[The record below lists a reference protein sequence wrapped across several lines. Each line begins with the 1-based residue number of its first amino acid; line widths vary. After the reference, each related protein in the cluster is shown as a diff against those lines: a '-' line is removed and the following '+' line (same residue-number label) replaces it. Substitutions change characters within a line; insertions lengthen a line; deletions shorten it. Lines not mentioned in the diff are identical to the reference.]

1 MKKYFASAEFK
12 RLNVKRAKSRLK
24 QHLLSKEKQKVKRKN
39 IWNIEAL
46 DNSKNKKKRQR
57 IRVSKNIFLF
67 KATAYAPEDFRLLEN
82 VEGCLTFFRN
92 IRSEEYLNQIKGVKF
107 VIMSLEKVTEIDY
120 GTISI
125 LTAISDDLKY
135 KGIILRGDF
144 PKKAECKQFIIDS
157 GFLNHMVNEKNQKF
171 PKSKKSDL
179 IFFEKGCGVLSF
191 EDNKKISALVKDV
204 VNHLTGEN
212 KYSLS
217 VKTIILEI
225 CGNSIEWASTENKQ
239 WLLGVKYETER
250 VFFTVTDVGKGIL
263 ETLYRKFT
271 KRFFDTFKTD
281 DEILKGAFNKKYG
294 SSTKELNR
302 NKGLPAVKTNFE
314 QGTINNLRVLTNN
327 VALQFGDDSNSKTF
341 GKGSPRFKGT
351 FYQWEMTKECLN
363 KSIS

>member
-1 MKKYFASAEFK
+1 
-12 RLNVKRAKSRLK
+12 
-24 QHLLSKEKQKVKRKN
+24 
-39 IWNIEAL
+39 
-46 DNSKNKKKRQR
+46 
-57 IRVSKNIFLF
+57 
-67 KATAYAPEDFRLLEN
+67 
-82 VEGCLTFFRN
+82 
-92 IRSEEYLNQIKGVKF
+92 
-107 VIMSLEKVTEIDY
+107 
-120 GTISI
+120 
-125 LTAISDDLKY
+125 
-135 KGIILRGDF
+135 
-144 PKKAECKQFIIDS
+144 
-157 GFLNHMVNEKNQKF
+157 MVNEKNQKF